1 MFLNNYR
8 WYFSR
13 IYRRNEAGNLFYA
26 SVPSVNPSVIIFF
39 LLPTDLPM
47 EKKLPMKNSLTE
59 HFRR

>member
-39 LLPTDLPM
+39 LLPT
-47 EKKLPMKNSLTE
+47 EKKLPMKNSPTE